1 MFFDSFNVV
10 KMVVGKVG
18 FVFDKGLELG
28 FELVNNF
35 SRLFFPCL
43 TVDRKVIDICVVLA
57 FRTSFFVC

>member
-1 MFFDSFNVV
+1 M
-10 KMVVGKVG
+10 
-18 FVFDKGLELG
+18 FDKGLELG